1 MQASLYL
8 SVSFRLLVSI
18 SFYIHRCVPFHSLS
32 LFLCMHSSIS
42 SLPAQAATNEAPACF
57 LAEPLNGNAGGV
69 ETPPGYFPGV
79 YTAVRAAG
87 GLCIADEVQVG
98 LGRLGTHEWGF
109 EEHGVTPDIV
119 TVRAAAIWHTSSR
132 KRIFQGGIYRRCVVV
147 SVLRFFLIWCLF
159 LDSSRRGLYPSRSS
173 G

>member
-1 MQASLYL
+1 MHPSFFLSPSFSLYVHP
-8 SVSFRLLVSI
+8 SPPCP
-18 SFYIHRCVPFHSLS
+18 H
-32 LFLCMHSSIS
+32 
-42 SLPAQAATNEAPACF
+42 QAAANEAPACF

-79 YTAVRAAG
+79 YAAVRATG

-119 TVRAAAIWHTSSR
+119 TVRACGGVCAVCVCERAIFAFSR
-132 KRIFQGGIYRRCVVV
+132 LNQCVDVW
-147 SVLRFFLIWCLF
+147 S
-159 LDSSRRGLYPSRSS
+159 
-173 G
+173 